1 MTLHSPRPL
10 EATDDLTGFDCGDVE
25 LDSWLKERARMAAAA
40 START
45 VVVVDDDGNVCAYYA
60 LCPAS
65 VRRADLPARHAQGTP
80 DQVGVILL
88 ARLAVDRRHQRQGL
102 GRALVSDAAR
112 RTLQAAEAVAGR
124 ALIVHAASSAA
135 AAFYAGLGFDQFPT
149 DPLHLGILLKD
160 LRRHYAP

>member
-1 MTLHSPRPL
+1 VTLRSPRPL
-10 EATDDLTGFDCGDVE
+10 RPGDDLASFDCGDIE
-25 LDSWLKERARMAAAA
+25 LDIWLQEHARMAAAA

-45 VVVVDDDGNVCAYYA
+45 FVVVDDDDNVRAYYA

-65 VRRADLPARHAQGTP
+65 VQRADLLARHAQGTP
-80 DQVGVILL
+80 DPVGVILL

-112 RTLQAAEAVAGR
+112 RTLQAAEAIGGR
-124 ALIVHAASSAA
+124 ALVVHAANQAA
-135 AAFYAGLGFDQFPT
+135 TAFYSALEFDEFPT

-160 LRRHYAP
+160 LRRRYDR

>member
-1 MTLHSPRPL
+1 VTLHNPRPL
-10 EATDDLTGFDCGDVE
+10 QAGDDLVGFDCGVAE

-45 VVVVDDDGNVCAYYA
+45 FVAVDDDGRVCAYYA

-65 VRRADLPARHAQGTP
+65 VRRVELPARHAQGTP
-80 DQVGVILL
+80 DPVGVILL

-112 RTLQAAEAVAGR
+112 RTVQAAEAIAGR
-124 ALIVHAASSAA
+124 ALIVHAAGPAA
-135 AAFYAGLGFDQFPT
+135 AKFYAELGFDEFPT

-160 LRRHYAP
+160 LRRRYIS

>member
-1 MTLHSPRPL
+1 
-10 EATDDLTGFDCGDVE
+10 
-25 LDSWLKERARMAAAA
+25 MAAAA

-45 VVVVDDDGNVCAYYA
+45 FVVVDDDDNVRAYYA

-65 VRRADLPARHAQGTP
+65 VQRADLPAPHAQGTP
-80 DQVGVILL
+80 DPVGVILL

-112 RTLQAAEAVAGR
+112 RTLQAAEAIGGR
-124 ALIVHAASSAA
+124 ALVVHAANQAA
-135 AAFYAGLGFDQFPT
+135 TAFYSALGFDAFPT

-160 LRRHYAP
+160 LRRRYDR